1 MDDLQLL
8 IDLHRDGARQGP
20 GSDAATRLAVT
31 LSGLRGKPGLSVADI
46 GCGTGA
52 STLVLAD
59 ELDARLTAV
68 DFLPEFLQVLAAAAA
83 RAGVADRITT
93 LAASMDALPF
103 AEAQFD
109 AIWAEGAIY
118 NIGFAAGAEAW
129 RRYLKP
135 GGVLAVSELS
145 WLTAT
150 RPAELQAHWDAEY
163 PEVDTAAAKMA
174 VLERLGY
181 TPIGYFPLPESCWLD
196 GYYRPMQGRFAG
208 FLDRH
213 HRSAA
218 ARAIVAAEEA
228 EIGLYERNR
237 AFVSY
242 GYYIARKTDAA

>member
-1 MDDLQLL
+1 M
-8 IDLHRDGARQGP
+8 
-20 GSDAATRLAVT
+20 
-31 LSGLRGKPGLSVADI
+31 GLRGKPGLSVADI

-83 RAGVADRITT
+83 RAGVAGPDHHARRIDGRT
-93 LAASMDALPF
+93 ALRRG
-103 AEAQFD
+103 
-109 AIWAEGAIY
+109 AIRRNLGEGAIY

>member
-93 LAASMDALPF
+93 LAASMDALPSPRRNSTQSGPR
-103 AEAQFD
+103 ARSTISALPPGPRPG
-109 AIWAEGAIY
+109 GAI
-118 NIGFAAGAEAW
+118 
-129 RRYLKP
+129 
-135 GGVLAVSELS
+135 
-145 WLTAT
+145 
-150 RPAELQAHWDAEY
+150 
-163 PEVDTAAAKMA
+163 
-174 VLERLGY
+174 
-181 TPIGYFPLPESCWLD
+181 
-196 GYYRPMQGRFAG
+196 
-208 FLDRH
+208 
-213 HRSAA
+213 
-218 ARAIVAAEEA
+218 
-228 EIGLYERNR
+228 
-237 AFVSY
+237 
-242 GYYIARKTDAA
+242 